1 MKTEFDPRVGAPCS
15 AVDAD
20 MKNQCL
26 RILRCTERAWADS
39 HGGLQLNAGTRPWL
53 DGLSVAWS
61 AVTGASSRL
70 QPAVLRIAGD

>member
-1 MKTEFDPRVGAPCS
+1 MKTEFDLRVGAPCS

-39 HGGLQLNAGTRPWL
+39 HGGLQLNAGARPWL